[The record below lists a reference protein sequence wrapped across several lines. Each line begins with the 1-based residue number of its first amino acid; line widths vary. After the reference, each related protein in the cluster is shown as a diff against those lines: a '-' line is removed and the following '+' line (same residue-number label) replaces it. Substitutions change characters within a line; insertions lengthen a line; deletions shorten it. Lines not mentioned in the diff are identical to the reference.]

1 MRIPLLAVVS
11 IPALLLIACSKAPET
26 PPGAAGARTES
37 VAAAAPAGGPSAA
50 QHAEHAIAW
59 ESGDV
64 DAAFVKAKAEN
75 KPLFLYWGAVW
86 CPPCNE
92 VKATIF
98 TRQDFIE
105 RSRNFV
111 PVYIDGDAKGAQKL
125 GARFNVSGYPTMVL
139 FTPDGNEITR
149 LPGEVEPD
157 RYMQVLALGMNG
169 ARPVKETLAS
179 ALAAPEAHAKLRPE
193 DWRMLAWYSWETD
206 ESQVLPASKRP
217 ATLARLAKACPA
229 DEPQL
234 ATRLALQAMIAT
246 AKVKGAAPRDDR
258 AGVDFLLPLLADRAF
273 ARENFDLIVF
283 YADDVAGNI
292 TLPKSTE
299 RARLVEAWNA
309 ALDRVAADPEL
320 SELDRLAALNAEVVL
335 AKLDSPKGPV
345 PDALQKRLRDEAARA
360 DRETKDPYSRQS
372 VISAAAETLAEA
384 GLFADSDALL
394 TAELARSHSPYYFML
409 GLADNAKKR
418 GDKTAAVDWAEKAYD
433 TAKGP
438 ATRLQWGS
446 KYISLLVELTP
457 QDAARIEKAAA
468 SVIGELE
475 PSADTFYERN
485 QRALQRV
492 GTNLAKWNKD
502 NGHAD
507 AVRRLR
513 ADMAGVCAKV
523 SPGDPARAT
532 CDSVLKA
539 GASRKA

>member
-1 MRIPLLAVVS
+1 MPRARRRSPRSPADRRRRNSRARIS
-11 IPALLLIACSKAPET
+11 
-26 PPGAAGARTES
+26 
-37 VAAAAPAGGPSAA
+37 
-50 QHAEHAIAW
+50 W
-59 ESGDV
+59 EAGDV

-179 ALAAPEAHAKLRPE
+179 ALATPDAHASLRPE

-206 ESQVLPASKRP
+206 ESQVVPVSQRP

-229 DEPQL
+229 AEPDL
-234 ATRLALQAMIAT
+234 ARRLGLQAMIAT
-246 AKVKGAAPRDDR
+246 AKVKDAKPRDDR
-258 AGVDFLLPLLADRAF
+258 AGVGFVLPLLADPAF
-273 ARENFDLIVF
+273 TRENFDLVVY

-292 TLPKSTE
+292 TLPRSAE
-299 RARLVEAWNA
+299 RARLVDAWNA
-309 ALDRVAADPEL
+309 ALDRLLADTGL
-320 SELDRLAALNAEVVL
+320 GELDRLATLNAKVVL
-335 AKLDSPKGPV
+335 AKLDSPSGPL
-345 PDALQKRLRDEAARA
+345 PDALQKSLRDEAARA
-360 DRETKDPYSRQS
+360 DREAQDPYSRQS
-372 VISAAAETLAEA
+372 VISAAAEVLAEA
-384 GLFADSDALL
+384 GLVADSDALL

-409 GLADNAKKR
+409 GLALNAKKR
-418 GDKTAAVDWAEKAYD
+418 GDKAAAVDWAEKAYSA
-433 TAKGP
+433 AKGP

-446 KYISLLVELTP
+446 RYVALLVDLTP

-475 PSADTFYERN
+475 PSAETFYERN
-485 QRALQRV
+485 EHALKRV
-492 GTNLAKWNKD
+492 GTSLAKWNK
-502 NGHAD
+502 GKSHAD

-513 ADMAGVCAKV
+513 AEMADVCAKV
-523 SPGDPARAT
+523 PAADPARAT
-532 CDSVLKA
+532 CDSVLKPGA
-539 GASRKA
+539 GA